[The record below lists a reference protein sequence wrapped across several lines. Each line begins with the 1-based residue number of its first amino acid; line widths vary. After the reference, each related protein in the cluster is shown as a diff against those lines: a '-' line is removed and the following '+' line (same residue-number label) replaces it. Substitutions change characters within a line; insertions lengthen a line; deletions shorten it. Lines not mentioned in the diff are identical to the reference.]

1 MVIQEMKW
9 RSSTSNFNRCSKRL
23 PWFNPDTMY
32 CMENVLPDT
41 KIMALKK
48 KKPSGIH
55 LDDYLEKKIA
65 PPLGNTAYR
74 EGCSG
79 DSGSGQFISN
89 GVEYKPENMD
99 RLKLVQVAIYSNTG
113 ATSFEHRGKTYDVPC
128 GTYSYDMKKSKRSNE
143 EKNPGLPWKIREYY
157 DTVSMSCK
165 TTDPKALRWIKMK
178 ARICKDDESC
188 TIS

>member
-1 MVIQEMKW
+1 MKW
-9 RSSTSNFNRCSKRL
+9 RSSTSNFNRCSKRFS
-23 PWFNPDTMY
+23 WFKPEKMY

-41 KIMALKK
+41 KIMALRK

-74 EGCSG
+74 EGCGG

-89 GVEYKPENMD
+89 DVEYKPGNMD
-99 RLKLVQVAIYSNTG
+99 RLKLVQVAIFSNG
-113 ATSFEHRGKTYDVPC
+113 GDTSFEHGGESYYLPC
-128 GTYSYDMKKSKRSNE
+128 GTYSYNMKESKRLNE
-143 EKNPGLPWKIREYY
+143 EKNSGLPLPWQIRDYY
-157 DTVSMSCK
+157 HTVSISHK
-165 TTDPKALRWIKMK
+165 TTGSEALRWIKIK
-178 ARICKDDESC
+178 AGICKDVESC